1 METQYMV
8 DSDAP
13 SMLNAQEYEYMEVQT
28 DNANVM
34 LNKRVLEINPL
45 HPIIKKIK
53 NINDTEEYNSLR
65 DLLDLVINSALLYSG
80 YQIIKPVDFSKK
92 VLNVVMLGM
101 DINDDEEEVVTT
113 SSKDPFNDVETIDMT
128 NVD

>member
-1 METQYMV
+1 M
-8 DSDAP
+8 
-13 SMLNAQEYEYMEVQT
+13 
-28 DNANVM
+28 
-34 LNKRVLEINPL
+34 
-45 HPIIKKIK
+45 
-53 NINDTEEYNSLR
+53 R

-101 DINDDEEEVVTT
+101 DINDDEEEVDDIA
-113 SSKDPFNDVETIDMT
+113 KDPFNNVETIDMT

>member
-1 METQYMV
+1 MEKIIKSQT
-8 DSDAP
+8 
-13 SMLNAQEYEYMEVQT
+13 LGQT
-28 DNANVM
+28 DNTNAM

-101 DINDDEEEVVTT
+101 DINDEEEEVDATT
-113 SSKDPFNDVETIDMT
+113 KDPFNNVETIDMT